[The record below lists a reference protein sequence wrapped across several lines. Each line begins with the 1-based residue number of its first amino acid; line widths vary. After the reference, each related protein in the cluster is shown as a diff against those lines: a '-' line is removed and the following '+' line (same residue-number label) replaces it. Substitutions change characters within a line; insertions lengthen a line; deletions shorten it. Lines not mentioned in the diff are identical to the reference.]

1 MSDTPILEVDGLS
14 KRFGGIVAV
23 DGASFAVE
31 EGSVTGLIGP
41 NGAGKTTTFNLISGH
56 HRPDD
61 GTIRF
66 RGTDT
71 QELMRPGSREH
82 GIWTSASALVGGGA
96 VAGLASTAGGAA
108 TTAVASVAGLGIG
121 AATYLGQERLR
132 SRYDSY
138 KNARP
143 YQLAR
148 SGLVRTFQITRELEG
163 MTVLENMMLAPPGQ
177 SGEYM
182 TNTLVRRDEV
192 RSQERD
198 TRDEAMA
205 MLEFLEIE
213 HLADEEAG
221 GLSGG
226 QRKLLELGRVLL
238 TDPELVLLDEPV
250 AGVNPTLT
258 AKLLERLE
266 ALREEGYT
274 FFIIEHD
281 MDVIMN
287 ISDTI
292 IVMNQGNVL
301 MEGAPDEVQ
310 QDDRVIDAYLGG

>member
-1 MSDTPILEVDGLS
+1 
-14 KRFGGIVAV
+14 
-23 DGASFAVE
+23 
-31 EGSVTGLIGP
+31 
-41 NGAGKTTTFNLISGH
+41 
-56 HRPDD
+56 
-61 GTIRF
+61 
-66 RGTDT
+66 
-71 QELMRPGSREH
+71 
-82 GIWTSASALVGGGA
+82 
-96 VAGLASTAGGAA
+96 
-108 TTAVASVAGLGIG
+108 
-121 AATYLGQERLR
+121 
-132 SRYDSY
+132 
-138 KNARP
+138 
-143 YQLAR
+143 
-148 SGLVRTFQITRELEG
+148 
-163 MTVLENMMLAPPGQ
+163 
-177 SGEYM
+177 M